1 MNAKVH
7 PLVVAL
13 VLLLTIV
20 AIAIWTWGTGEA
32 ASIGGP
38 AELRTDPD
46 GHLYIQ
52 IQNQL
57 VEHDANGVFLKT
69 HDLTKLGVELFLGT
83 YGFLSNGDILLRR
96 GPDPR
101 GFSDNFRAY
110 LRKTNEQS
118 LTPSTPESGLFRCN
132 LDTATCTRFGVTGV
146 DFKAAHGI
154 FIDWQTDDVYISDTT
169 RHGLRK
175 YAADG
180 TELAGPV
187 TGFKFPNQLLLH
199 NEQLLVADTNHHQI
213 RIVDSRTTRFGEDI
227 EKVDV
232 VPGAARDARQTWPS
246 HFARVG
252 REWWVNNMRAGM
264 NEGGIY
270 IFDENWRYDR
280 TVSLPPGAD
289 PISLIAFRG
298 DVLVSDWNN
307 DRVRRF
313 SVAGEQLADF
323 DSAGFEKILVDSR
336 TARERFELIAYSG
349 VAALVL
355 AFVSILVR
363 AFTASTSLQAP
374 QRVVAGT
381 AEQAPRSD
389 EPLLLEPDPA
399 AIRKISRAVRLGT
412 ILVIGGSIILGYFI
426 VTLRSGGFGAK
437 LILPFSAQF
446 AIIFLVNWVSRAN
459 VGTAIRLHDGRIT
472 LRDHSGR
479 ESTSRLQ
486 DVRYNETAIA
496 THDIAI
502 FLGRAKASVYDQGAL
517 QEVLFPLL
525 EKAQKVPA
533 IKMQRILIELRH
545 PQGII
550 TVLSIVGLVAYAAWK
565 LVGLIQ

>member
-13 VLLLTIV
+13 VLFFTII

-38 AELRTDPD
+38 AELRTDRD

-57 VEHDANGVFLKT
+57 VEHDTNGAFLKT
-69 HDLTKLGVELFLGT
+69 HDLTGLGVELFLGT
-83 YGFLSNGDILLRR
+83 YGFFSNGDILMRR

-101 GFSDNFRAY
+101 GFVDNFRAY
-110 LRKTNEQS
+110 LRQATEQS
-118 LTPSTPESGLFRCN
+118 LTPLTPESGLFRCN

-154 FIDWQTDDVYISDTT
+154 FIDRQTDDVYISDTT

-175 YAADG
+175 YADDG

-187 TGFKFPNQLLLH
+187 TGFRFPNQLLLH
-199 NEQLLVADTNHHQI
+199 NDQLLVADTNHHQI
-213 RIVDSRTTRFGEDI
+213 RIVDPRTARFGADI
-227 EKVDV
+227 DKVDV

-252 REWWVNNMRAGM
+252 SEWWVNNMRSGM

-280 TVSLPPGAD
+280 KVSLPPGAD
-289 PISLIAFRG
+289 PISLIAYRG
-298 DVLVSDWNN
+298 EVLVSDWNN
-307 DRVRRF
+307 DRVRRL
-313 SVAGEQLADF
+313 SVAGEQLPDF
-323 DSAGFEKILVDSR
+323 ESAGLEKILVDSR
-336 TARERFELIAYSG
+336 ATRDRFELIAYSG

-355 AFVSILVR
+355 VFVSILVR

-374 QRVVAGT
+374 QRVAAET
-381 AEQAPRSD
+381 AEKARRSD
-389 EPLLLEPDPA
+389 VPLLLEPNPA
-399 AIRKISRAVRLGT
+399 TIRKITRAVRLAT

-426 VTLRSGGFGAK
+426 ATLRNGGFGAK

-446 AIIFLVNWVSRAN
+446 AIIFLMNWVSRAN

-479 ESTSRLQ
+479 ESTSHLK

-502 FLGRAKASVYDQGAL
+502 FLGRAKASVYDQRAL
-517 QEVLFPLL
+517 EEELFPLL
-525 EKAQKVPA
+525 ENAQKVPA
-533 IKMQRILIELRH
+533 FKMQQILIQLRH

-550 TVLSIVGLVAYAAWK
+550 TVLAVVGLVAYAVWK
-565 LVGLIQ
+565 LVGLNQ